1 MEKKPAAAEPATSP
15 EEIQEMF
22 GQAVLMGLL
31 ALVFFAI
38 TYSCFVWKQNKELL
52 DQLSQLTPQA
62 QQARD
67 MEGVYQNF
75 VNDLSAYSRQHPDV
89 VQVLMRSG
97 IEVSQTPPPPS
108 IPGELPPMPAPPPAR
123 Q

>member
-1 MEKKPAAAEPATSP
+1 MEKKPAAGAVTSP

-22 GQAVLMGLL
+22 GQAVLTGLI

-67 MEGVYQNF
+67 MEGIYQSF
-75 VNDLSAYSRQHPDV
+75 VNDLTAYSQQHPDV
-89 VQVLMRSG
+89 MQVLMRSG
-97 IEVSQTPPPPS
+97 VEVSQRPAPPA
-108 IPGELPPMPAPPPAR
+108 IPGELPPMPAPPPAG